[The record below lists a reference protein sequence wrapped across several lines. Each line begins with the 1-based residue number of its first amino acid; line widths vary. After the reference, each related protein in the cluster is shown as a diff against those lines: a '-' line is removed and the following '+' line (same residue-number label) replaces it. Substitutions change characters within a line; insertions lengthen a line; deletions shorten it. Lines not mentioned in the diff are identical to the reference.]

1 MHWWK
6 KRRLIDRE
14 IQRLKNT
21 SVGANKEI
29 QHFLEESGSSILEN
43 GGNSGRTDLP
53 DRSWD
58 MQHGS
63 D

>member
-1 MHWWK
+1 MHLVEK
-6 KRRLIDRE
+6 EELIDRE

-29 QHFLEESGSSILEN
+29 QHFLEAERKFDSEN
-43 GGNSGRTDLP
+43 GGNSGRTDLQTGAGIC
-53 DRSWD
+53 SI
-58 MQHGS
+58 GS